1 MNAPAIEVSVRFP
14 SGRASKCGQ
23 ALVLALVVFGA
34 VLIAAQNYRAFDGEL
49 TDAALA
55 KKVSVAHL
63 AATVLTEK
71 FDRLTDVAVSLATRV
86 RFRELV
92 SAGQWDAAIH
102 ILRSVPA
109 DLPVIERVFLTNP
122 GGTLMADFPE
132 LPGTRGQNFAHR
144 DWYQGV
150 SRNWEPYVSHVYQR
164 AAEPKLNVIAV
175 VAPVKDKNGEV
186 SGILGLQVRLE
197 TFFEWAKR
205 VQSGPGSFI
214 YVVDKNGRVAFHPKF
229 APQGELPDF
238 SEVPIVRQVLQGK
251 QGVEISFNPIE
262 EEQRVAAFEPVAR
275 YGWGVLAVQPVVM
288 AFAIKNHQLR
298 RILFAYGLILLFC
311 LGLVYLAS
319 RMVIQRRQADED
331 RRTKAELERRIA
343 ERTAELASRT
353 AQLEAA
359 NKELES
365 FSYSVSHDLRAPL
378 RAVDGFSRMLEEDY
392 ADKLDEEGKRIL
404 KTIREG
410 GRKMGQLIDDLLA
423 FSRLSR
429 KRLATSEVDMRS
441 LAQQVFAEMQANQS
455 AGRARLVVDPMPPA
469 CGDPVMLRQVWVNLL
484 ANGIKFSSP
493 HHQPEV
499 TAGAREDTDEA
510 VYHVKDN
517 GVGFDMRYY
526 DKLFGAFQRLHREE
540 EFPGT
545 GVGLAI
551 VQRVVARHGG
561 RVWAESTP
569 DQGATFYFALPKRS
583 HDE

>member
-1 MNAPAIEVSVRFP
+1 
-14 SGRASKCGQ
+14 
-23 ALVLALVVFGA
+23 
-34 VLIAAQNYRAFDGEL
+34 
-49 TDAALA
+49 
-55 KKVSVAHL
+55 
-63 AATVLTEK
+63 
-71 FDRLTDVAVSLATRV
+71 
-86 RFRELV
+86 
-92 SAGQWDAAIH
+92 
-102 ILRSVPA
+102 
-109 DLPVIERVFLTNP
+109 
-122 GGTLMADFPE
+122 
-132 LPGTRGQNFAHR
+132 
-144 DWYQGV
+144 
-150 SRNWEPYVSHVYQR
+150 
-164 AAEPKLNVIAV
+164 
-175 VAPVKDKNGEV
+175 
-186 SGILGLQVRLE
+186 
-197 TFFEWAKR
+197 
-205 VQSGPGSFI
+205 
-214 YVVDKNGRVAFHPKF
+214 
-229 APQGELPDF
+229 
-238 SEVPIVRQVLQGK
+238 
-251 QGVEISFNPIE
+251 
-262 EEQRVAAFEPVAR
+262 
-275 YGWGVLAVQPVVM
+275 
-288 AFAIKNHQLR
+288 
-298 RILFAYGLILLFC
+298 
-311 LGLVYLAS
+311 
-319 RMVIQRRQADED
+319 MVIRRRQADED

-429 KRLATSEVDMRS
+429 KRLATSEVDMCS
-441 LAQQVFAEMQANQS
+441 FAQQVFAEMQANQS
-455 AGRARLVVDPMPPA
+455 AGRARLGLVVDPMPPT

-526 DKLFGAFQRLHREE
+526 DKLFGVFQRLHREE